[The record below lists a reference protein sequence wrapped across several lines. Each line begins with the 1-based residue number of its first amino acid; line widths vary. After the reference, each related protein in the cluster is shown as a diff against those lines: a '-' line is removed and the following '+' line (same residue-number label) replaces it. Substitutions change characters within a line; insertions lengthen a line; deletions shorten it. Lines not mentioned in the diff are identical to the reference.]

1 MQRREIWW
9 ATLPPAIGSQPGGR
23 RPVLILQS
31 DSFNRSRINTIV
43 VAAITSNL
51 SHANEPGNVFLPMT
65 DTGLSRDSVANIS
78 QMTAVNR
85 WFLTEY
91 IGTLPEELMVKV
103 EEGIKRLLDLV

>member
-1 MQRREIWW
+1 MQRGEIWW
-9 ATLPPAIGSQPGGR
+9 ATLPPPIGSQPGGR

-31 DSFNRSRINTIV
+31 DFFNRSRINTIV
-43 VAAITSNL
+43 IAAITSNL

-65 DTGLSRDSVANIS
+65 DTKLPRDSVLNIS

-91 IGTLPEELMVKV
+91 IGTLPEGLMMKV
-103 EEGIKRLLDLV
+103 EEGVKQLLDLV